1 MRKSRGII
9 QLIICFML
17 LASVQ
22 SGMADTVAAK
32 SEKIGNI
39 IDKIEE
45 AIHKNYTLADLLNL
59 GEMAAETAAD
69 MPSLISDTVITA
81 NEQTLYAE
89 PIDKDF
95 DENKSDGDADDDGD
109 GSLRP
114 VYAVSGGR
122 VLKSGRQD
130 SLGMYVMV
138 EHLSKISTYGHL
150 SSIRVVEGERI
161 YKGEMIG
168 SYDSNSEKEFYY
180 SLEDKC

>member
-9 QLIICFML
+9 QLIVCFML
-17 LASVQ
+17 LVSVQ
-22 SGMADTVAAK
+22 SGIADEAAAK

-45 AIHKNYTLADLLNL
+45 AIHKNYTLAELLNL

-69 MPSLISDTVITA
+69 MPSLISDTVIAA

-89 PIDKDF
+89 PMDKDF
-95 DENKSDGDADDDGD
+95 DESESKSDGDGD
-109 GSLRP
+109 SSMKP
-114 VYAVSGGR
+114 VYAASGGR
-122 VLKSGRQD
+122 VLKSGKQD
-130 SLGMYVMV
+130 GLGMYVMV

-161 YKGEMIG
+161 HKGEMIG

>member
-17 LASVQ
+17 LFSVQ
-22 SGMADTVAAK
+22 SGMADEAAAK

-59 GEMAAETAAD
+59 GEIAAETAAD

-81 NEQTLYAE
+81 NEQTLYGA
-89 PIDKDF
+89 PMDKEF
-95 DENKSDGDADDDGD
+95 DENESESDGD
-109 GSLRP
+109 SSIKP
-114 VYAVSGGR
+114 VYAASGGR
-122 VLKSGRQD
+122 VLKSGKQEG
-130 SLGMYVMV
+130 LGMYVMV

-168 SYDSNSEKEFYY
+168 SYDINSEKEFYY

>member
-1 MRKSRGII
+1 MRKSRRII
-9 QLIICFML
+9 QLIVCFML

-22 SGMADTVAAK
+22 SGMADEAAAK
-32 SEKIGNI
+32 SEKLGNL

-45 AIHKNYTLADLLNL
+45 AINKNYTLADLLNL

-81 NEQTLYAE
+81 NEQTLYAA
-89 PIDKDF
+89 PLDKDF
-95 DENKSDGDADDDGD
+95 DGSESDGHS
-109 GSLRP
+109 SLKP
-114 VYAVSGGR
+114 VYAASGGR
-122 VLKSGRQD
+122 VLKSGKQEG
-130 SLGMYVMV
+130 LGMYVMV

-161 YKGEMIG
+161 HKGEMIG
-168 SYDSNSEKEFYY
+168 SYDISSEKEFYY